1 MAQARRSLRHR
12 HRRGRADVLNAFD
25 HHLDTVTEFDT
36 GENTMSYTK
45 PEIAQLGAADVLI
58 EQTGEKFGPRRLD
71 PIDPTGHFFMFN
83 PAYDLD
89 E

>member
-1 MAQARRSLRHR
+1 MFSMFLTITSTQL
-12 HRRGRADVLNAFD
+12 LNSIQ
-25 HHLDTVTEFDT
+25 EK
-36 GENTMSYTK
+36 NTMRYTK

>member
-1 MAQARRSLRHR
+1 MKYA
-12 HRRGRADVLNAFD
+12 
-25 HHLDTVTEFDT
+25 
-36 GENTMSYTK
+36 K
-45 PEIAQLGAADVLI
+45 PEVVQLGYAAVLI
-58 EQTGEKFGPRRLD
+58 EQTGAKIGPRRLD

>member
-1 MAQARRSLRHR
+1 MAQARRSLRQ
-12 HRRGRADVLNAFD
+12 RRGRANVLNVF
-25 HHLDTVTEFDT
+25 DTVTEFDT

>member
-1 MAQARRSLRHR
+1 
-12 HRRGRADVLNAFD
+12 
-25 HHLDTVTEFDT
+25 
-36 GENTMSYTK
+36 MSYTK